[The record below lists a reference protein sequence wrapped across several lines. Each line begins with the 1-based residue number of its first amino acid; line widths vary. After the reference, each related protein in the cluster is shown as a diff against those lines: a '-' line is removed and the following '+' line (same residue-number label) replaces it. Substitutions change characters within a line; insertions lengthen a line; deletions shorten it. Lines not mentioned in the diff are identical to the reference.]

1 MAPELA
7 AGDIL
12 SGVRREVERNATRA
26 RNGIKYVAGA
36 EWAPIGP
43 TPSDTVWHEGKVH
56 LRRYR
61 RETPARLHPPVL
73 LFLGLV
79 SRSYIFDLWQGNSYV
94 QRLMDAGFDAFVL
107 DWDVPDAQDAANT
120 METYVEGFLPRA
132 IRAVMKETG
141 ADGVNLMG
149 YCMGGNLALLGLAAQ
164 PDLPVRNLVTL
175 AAPIDYSHLSALA
188 DPLRDGRIKPDDMLD
203 ETGNV
208 PAAVVERFFSLR
220 KPTAD
225 LVQYANLWQNLWND
239 EYMEGYQAMGR
250 WTREQIPFP
259 GAAFVEVADGWLRGN
274 AFLNDTLRV
283 GGHAVSLGDIHTPT
297 LAAIAERDEIVPQ
310 AAATP
315 IADRLTGTQVDVL
328 SLDAGHASLT
338 TGRKAAKVT
347 VPRILEWL
355 TDRSEAVT

>member
-12 SGVRREVERNATRA
+12 SGVRREVERNAIRA

-164 PDLPVRNLVTL
+164 PGGD
-175 AAPIDYSHLSALA
+175 A
-188 DPLRDGRIKPDDMLD
+188 DEI
-203 ETGNV
+203 
-208 PAAVVERFFSLR
+208 
-220 KPTAD
+220 
-225 LVQYANLWQNLWND
+225 
-239 EYMEGYQAMGR
+239 
-250 WTREQIPFP
+250 
-259 GAAFVEVADGWLRGN
+259 
-274 AFLNDTLRV
+274 RV
-283 GGHAVSLGDIHTPT
+283 GDLLV
-297 LAAIAERDEIVPQ
+297 VP
-310 AAATP
+310 
-315 IADRLTGTQVDVL
+315 GVDL
-328 SLDAGHASLT
+328 LIAGHARAVEQVERLARGHLLVGIEDVNFADDAGALKGKRRVATDPS
-338 TGRKAAKVT
+338 AAA
-347 VPRILEWL
+347 
-355 TDRSEAVT
+355 DD